1 MKASDA
7 VALVL
12 AANKVTYGFEL
23 IGGMITHLVD
33 SINQLGKTKLISMH
47 HEQGAAFAAGGIA
60 RASSHQQ
67 MGVALGTSGPG
78 ATNLITGVAD
88 CWLDSHPCLFLTGQV
103 NTHEL
108 KGDLNIRQQGFQEL
122 DSVALV
128 QSITKYA
135 VQVLKAEDL
144 IPELQKAIDIAKEG
158 RTGPVLLD
166 IPMNIQRAEIDEAQ
180 LTYLGCLL
188 EPDSSRNIIESVGF
202 ESLLSSLN
210 NAKKPLVLIGG
221 GAVNAI
227 QFNDFLSKIVKL
239 GIPYVSSLKGSEKT
253 IDSTL
258 YLGMLGAY
266 GTRAANFAVQNC
278 DLLLVLGS
286 RLDVRQTGA
295 NTDLFASQARIVQ
308 IDIDQAQLNNRVSV
322 EDTYCCNMDV
332 FFKSFLESKLELST
346 EAWQVELSKVDR
358 FFSKDEYS
366 EWHLSPS
373 RIFTSINSAF
383 HGTKVQYVADVGNNQ
398 MWAAHS
404 VRLALGQMIHHS
416 GGLGAMGFAIPTSL
430 GLHYASQSPVIVIT
444 GDGGAQLNI
453 QELDIIARERLP
465 ILTIVF
471 NNYSLGMVRGFQE
484 LYFEGRNSSTFWNGY
499 SSEFVKLG
507 EAYHI
512 ESYAMDT
519 VESFMRCLS
528 DFKANPRPYLIEL
541 IMSDARECRPRL
553 EFGKPIDEQTPLIR
567 YNGLSE

>member
-33 SINQLGKTKLISMH
+33 SINQLGKTKLVSMH
-47 HEQGAAFAAGGIA
+47 HEQGAAFAASGIA
-60 RASSHQQ
+60 RASSHKQ

-103 NTHEL
+103 NTYEL
-108 KGDLNIRQQGFQEL
+108 KGDSNIRQQGFQEL

-144 IPELQKAIDIAKEG
+144 VPELQKAIDIAKEG
-158 RTGPVLLD
+158 RPGPVLLD

-253 IDSTL
+253 IDSTS

-295 NTDLFASQARIVQ
+295 NADLFASQAKIIQ
-308 IDIDQAQLNNRVSV
+308 IDIDQAQLNNRVRV
-322 EDTYCCNMDV
+322 EDAYCCNMDV
-332 FFKSFLESKLELST
+332 FYKSFLESSFVLSI
-346 EAWQVELSKVDR
+346 ESWRVELSKVDR
-358 FFSKDEYS
+358 FFLKDEYS
-366 EWHLSPS
+366 DWHLSPS
-373 RIFTSINSAF
+373 RVFTCINSTF
-383 HGTKVQYVADVGNNQ
+383 HDTKVQYVADVGNNQ

-404 VRLALGQMIHHS
+404 VRLAQGQMIHHS

-430 GLHYASQSPVIVIT
+430 GIHYASQSPVIVIT

-519 VESFMRCLS
+519 IESFMRCLS

-567 YNGLSE
+567 YMD

>member
-33 SINQLGKTKLISMH
+33 SINQLGKTKLVSMH

-60 RASSHQQ
+60 RASSHKQ

-108 KGDLNIRQQGFQEL
+108 KGNLSIRQQGFQEL

-158 RTGPVLLD
+158 RPGPVLLD

-180 LTYLGCLL
+180 LTYLNCLL

-202 ESLLSSLN
+202 ESLLSSLKK
-210 NAKKPLVLIGG
+210 AKNPLILIGG

-266 GTRAANFAVQNC
+266 GTRAANFAVQHC

-295 NTDLFASQARIVQ
+295 KTDLFAPLARIVQ
-308 IDIDQAQLNNRVSV
+308 IDIDQAQLNNRVRV
-322 EDTYCCNMDV
+322 EDAYCCDMDV
-332 FFKSFLESKLELST
+332 FFKSFLESNLVLSI
-346 EAWQVELSKVDR
+346 ESWQVELSKVDR

-373 RIFTSINSAF
+373 RVFTCINSAF
-383 HGTKVQYVADVGNNQ
+383 HDTKVQYVADVGNNQ

-404 VRLALGQMIHHS
+404 VRLARGQMIHHS

-430 GLHYASQSPVIVIT
+430 GLHYASQSPVVVIT

-484 LYFEGRNSSTFWNGY
+484 LYFEGRDSSTFWNGY

-512 ESYAMDT
+512 ESYAMNT
-519 VESFMRCLS
+519 IESFMRCLS
-528 DFKANPRPYLIEL
+528 DFKENPRPYLIEL

-553 EFGKPIDEQTPLIR
+553 EFGKPIDEQTPLIQ